1 MFLSILLQNVSN
13 RTVFKIYNNQILL
26 HDLLEYFRM
35 LHKYKESYSKVLKSA
50 ESP

>member
-13 RTVFKIYNNQILL
+13 RTVFKIYNNQIL

-50 ESP
+50 GSP